1 MPSNT
6 ADIDFLEDLANR
18 IREPNQKLLDE
29 FTQVQKKRVLSN
41 KLAIKADKLIIADSK
56 RNRKAAMRKPGGF
69 TGRVARRAGG
79 AVMGGI
85 GGAIGG
91 IPIVGAIFRAIGQ
104 EASNTLRDKKN
115 YQKELAR
122 QRNIE
127 LKLMADYEAAR
138 KKKEQA
144 ELDAAN
150 PKPGRRSSG
159 GGGGG
164 SGITSATVIKLSNA
178 AQSLEAAAISLA
190 PAVKTFDE
198 IAERIGDAVE
208 TLSHQTANKVT
219 DPQTLEYLHAI
230 EYFSQSTA
238 ASVEKIEA
246 NMGEMSGGRNAVVSR
261 KVMEHLFAL
270 EYLTQE
276 SAANL
281 EKLAADHPAV
291 VSDID
296 IIRTIQTKTHLSTI
310 RIEKLLRKAAQDR
323 LMQIDL
329 QEDQLKYQKKQF
341 ESQEETK
348 FIGLLNLLAN
358 VMGGLGSTIGKVL
371 GGLGLGGGKGMAKG
385 MAKAGI
391 WGAIGF
397 GVYELSDAI
406 AESLSKWLMG
416 QSGFGQTMDKLT
428 MMVTRVLA
436 FLGDDGAKAM
446 IEQYDAAQN
455 VVHAQDLYDKAG
467 LQMTP
472 EIQDYVWKNGTLPQM
487 TKDQFQNKGYA
498 GGMLG
503 GLGQRTDDEQAE
515 LVRNAWMDNARP
527 MQPGEDL
534 IPNSQALEEA
544 KAKAALQQAQSSVV
558 NAPSTTNNNS
568 QTVLPPPLSAD
579 PAGAVSKS
587 RNLGD

>member
-6 ADIDFLEDLANR
+6 ADIDFLEELANR

-29 FTQVQKKRVLSN
+29 FTQAEKKRTLSN
-41 KLAIKADKLIIADSK
+41 KLATKADKLIIADSK
-56 RNRKAAMRKPGGF
+56 RNRKAAMKKPGGF

-104 EASNTLRDKKN
+104 EASNTLKDKKN

-122 QRNIE
+122 QRKIE

-144 ELDAAN
+144 DLDAAN
-150 PKPGRRSSG
+150 PKPGRTRGTG
-159 GGGGG
+159 GGA
-164 SGITSATVIKLSNA
+164 GITSATVLKLSNA

-198 IAERIGDAVE
+198 IAERIGDAVD
-208 TLSHQTANKVT
+208 TLANENARKVT

-246 NMGEMSGGRNAVVSR
+246 NMGEVSGGRSSVVSR
-261 KVMEHLFAL
+261 KVMEHLYAI

-276 SAANL
+276 SAVNL

-291 VSDID
+291 VKDID
-296 IIRTIQTKTHLSTI
+296 IIRTVQNKTHLSTL
-310 RIEKLLRKAAQDR
+310 RIEKMLRKAAQDR
-323 LMQIDL
+323 LIQIDL

-348 FIGLLNLLAN
+348 FIGLLNLLTS
-358 VMGGLGSTIGKVL
+358 VMGGIGSTLGKVL
-371 GGLGLGGGKGMAKG
+371 GGLAGGKGVAKG
-385 MAKAGI
+385 VAKAGI

-416 QSGFGQTMDKLT
+416 QSGFGKTMDNLS
-428 MMVTRVLA
+428 MMITRVLA
-436 FLGDDGAKAM
+436 FLGDDNAKAVV
-446 IEQYDAAQN
+446 EQYDAAQK
-455 VVHAQDLYDKAG
+455 VAYAQDLYNKAG

-472 EIQDYVWKNGTLPQM
+472 EIQDYVWQNGTLPQM
-487 TKDQFQNKGYA
+487 TKEQFENKGYA

-503 GLGQRTDDEQAE
+503 GVGKRTDEEQAE

-534 IPNSQALEEA
+534 IPNSVALEEA
-544 KAKAALQQAQSSVV
+544 KAKAALQQAQSNVV

>member
-6 ADIDFLEDLANR
+6 VDIDFLEELANR

-29 FTQVQKKRVLSN
+29 FTQAEKKRTLSN
-41 KLAIKADKLIIADSK
+41 KLATKADKLIIADSK
-56 RNRKAAMRKPGGF
+56 RNRKAAMKKPGGF

-104 EASNTLRDKKN
+104 EASNTLKDKKN
-115 YQKELAR
+115 YQRELAR
-122 QRNIE
+122 QRKIE

-150 PKPGRRSSG
+150 PKPGRTRGTG
-159 GGGGG
+159 GGGGA
-164 SGITSATVIKLSNA
+164 GITSATVLKLSNA

-208 TLSHQTANKVT
+208 TLSYQTARKVT

-246 NMGEMSGGRNAVVSR
+246 NMGEMSGGRTAAVNR

-276 SAANL
+276 SAASL
-281 EKLAADHPAV
+281 EKLAADNPAI

-296 IIRTIQTKTHLSTI
+296 IIRAVQSKTHLSTI

-348 FIGLLNLLAN
+348 FLGLLNLLAN

-371 GGLGLGGGKGMAKG
+371 GGLGGGGKGLAKG
-385 MAKAGI
+385 AAKATF

-416 QSGFGQTMDKLT
+416 QSGFGKTMDRLS

-436 FLGDDGAKAM
+436 FLGDDQAKALVD
-446 IEQYDAAQN
+446 QYDAAQK
-455 VVHAQDLYDKAG
+455 VVYAQELYNKAG

-472 EIQDYVWKNGTLPQM
+472 EIQDYVWQNGTLPQM
-487 TKDQFQNKGYA
+487 TKEQFENKGYA

-503 GLGQRTDDEQAE
+503 GLGQRTDEEQAE

-534 IPNSQALEEA
+534 IPKSQALEEA
-544 KAKAALQQAQSSVV
+544 KAKAALQSAQNNTV
-558 NAPSTTNNNS
+558 NAPTTNNNS